1 MKYIKKFESFSESSD
16 TLIIVDVQPSFSKF
30 FTQNYVTKLK
40 EYCKNYREVYQ
51 IYDNHHEGT
60 SVDKDY
66 LYDENPDITTSK
78 LYEFPNQKDVIEKR
92 YNYDVDADFYKK
104 ILTDDV
110 YQEIKSKE
118 EKSLLKRGDLFNTT
132 EGTIIVYIG
141 NKHKWMHVGKKLIKF
156 LRKLSGKVVTICGGS
171 DNECLLDIET
181 AAKSLGVKVKRD
193 ENYIYTAT
201 HCPIK

>member
-1 MKYIKKFESFSESSD
+1 MRYIKKFESFGDLSD

-30 FTQNYVTKLK
+30 FTKNYVAQLK
-40 EYCKNYREVYQ
+40 QYSKNYKEVYQ

-66 LYDENPDITTSK
+66 LYNENPDISTDK
-78 LYEFPNQKDVIEKR
+78 LYEFPNQKDIIEKR
-92 YNYDVDADFYKK
+92 YNYNVDADFYKK
-104 ILTDDV
+104 ILSDDI
-110 YQEIKSKE
+110 YKEIKGKE
-118 EKSLLKRGDLFNTT
+118 EKNLLKRGDLFNTT

-156 LRKLSGKVVTICGGS
+156 FRGLSGKVVIICGGS

-181 AAKSLGVKVKRD
+181 VAKSLDVNVRRNND
-193 ENYIYTAT
+193 FIYTAT
-201 HCPIK
+201 YCPIQ